1 MGIFFKPN
9 TIDKIV
15 IFIIMITT
23 VSHLSFMLSA
33 FWYSPYSLIFRIA
46 YGKGS
51 YYDEEVHLPGDS
63 KQPGNEENV
72 DENNSI
78 YF

>member
-1 MGIFFKPN
+1 
-9 TIDKIV
+9 
-15 IFIIMITT
+15 
-23 VSHLSFMLSA
+23 MLSA